1 MKISLN
7 IKKLQHIKNGT
18 IELDMGDTNIIC
30 IVGKNGVGKTS
41 LIKSINLTKDIKAF
55 EETANEETEILLS
68 IDKNNENTE
77 KLTYFYDEKTK
88 SLDCR
93 EVMQSLKL
101 HIELPIPFGA
111 RFNGYPQL
119 SKSDSEIRT
128 MYLQGKYDENREIID
143 FFSKIYPNCN
153 KFKELKELDI
163 RGSKYYILPD
173 GDDRYIRE
181 DYFSSGE
188 YFILNIYKTLLS
200 KDKEVIIIDEIDI
213 SLDASAQV
221 NLVRELDY
229 LCNKYKKKIIFTSH
243 SLVIMRVLYNEL
255 RMPIYYLSNNEG
267 EIKIIKTSYGFVVGE
282 MFGFDEYDK
291 YIIVEDILLEKY
303 IRHLLSS
310 LGDIFEG
317 KKIKTLYIGG
327 AEEVKDFLKGSR
339 VKILNK
345 DKKDVIAIVDG
356 DKKHVKFQD
365 RILHIPFDSVEK
377 ELMKKCRGNEK
388 KYNINGILI
397 PPQTITQPKSYYKYL
412 SKKGFENSSVFDII
426 EEGWDDEIR
435 ELKNKV
441 SIFLRT

>member
-18 IELDMGDTNIIC
+18 IELDMGDANIIC

-41 LIKSINLTKDIKAF
+41 LIKSINLTKDINAF
-55 EETANEETEILLS
+55 KETANEETEILLS
-68 IDKNNENTE
+68 IDKNNGNTE
-77 KLTYFYDEKTK
+77 KLTYFYNKKTK

-93 EVMQSLKL
+93 EVMQSLKM

-119 SKSDSEIRT
+119 SKIDSQIRT
-128 MYLQGKYDENREIID
+128 MYLQGRYDKNKEIIK

-163 RGSKYYILPD
+163 SGSKYYILPD

-221 NLVRELDY
+221 NLVKELDR
-229 LCNKYKKKIIFTSH
+229 LCKKYKKKIIFTSH

-267 EIKIIKTSYGFVVGE
+267 EIKIIKTSFGFVTGE
-282 MFGFDEYDK
+282 MFGFNEYDK

-303 IRHLLSS
+303 IIHLLSS
-310 LGDIFEG
+310 LDNTLES

-345 DKKDVIAIVDG
+345 DEKDVIAIVDG
-356 DKKHVKFQD
+356 DKKHVTFKG

-388 KYNINGILI
+388 KYNINEDWI
-397 PPQTITQPKSYYKYL
+397 PPQTITRPKSYYKYL
-412 SKKGFENSSVFDII
+412 LKKGFENPSVFGII
-426 EEGWDDEIR
+426 EDGWSDEIR
-435 ELKNKV
+435 KLKDKI
-441 SIFLRT
+441 SKFLIA